1 MKRVIAGMI
10 VAAALT
16 GCGKGNVVDS
26 AVLPALRDKAM
37 ERCEMA
43 VASVASASGLD
54 IEKVC
59 TCAVDRIMAG
69 KSVVDLAQMTRSSP
83 EIREAAQ
90 RCVLEQAGNLKMP
103 PNPRETL
110 KALKSVN

>member
-1 MKRVIAGMI
+1 MKRVMVGMLL
-10 VAAALT
+10 VAALA

-26 AVLPALRDKAM
+26 AVLPAVRDKAM
-37 ERCEMA
+37 DRCEMA

-59 TCAVDRIMAG
+59 NCAVDRIMAG
-69 KSVVDLAQMTRSSP
+69 KSAVDLAQMTRASP
-83 EIREAAQ
+83 EIRQAAQ
-90 RCVLEQAGNLKMP
+90 ACVLEQVGNLKMP

-110 KALKSVN
+110 KALRR